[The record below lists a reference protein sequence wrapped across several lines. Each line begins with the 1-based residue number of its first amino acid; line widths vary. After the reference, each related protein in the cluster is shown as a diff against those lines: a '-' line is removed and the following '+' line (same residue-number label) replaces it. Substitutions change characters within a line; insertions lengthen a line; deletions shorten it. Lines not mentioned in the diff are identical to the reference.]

1 MISVRRRE
9 LDEAAI
15 QRPLAARVGAVA
27 WPSFFAAS
35 IATVVFFA
43 LVDPLELAQN
53 TWPHVQVSREVGYS
67 VGFFMFWAC
76 TLSSSAFTALLLAA
90 PRQLRDDSNDS
101 GETQ

>member
-1 MISVRRRE
+1 MTSVRRRV

-15 QRPLAARVGAVA
+15 QRSLAVRVGMVA
-27 WPSFFAAS
+27 WPSFFAAAV
-35 IATVVFFA
+35 ATVVFFA

-53 TWPHVQVSREVGYS
+53 TWPNMRVSREVGYS

-76 TLSSSAFTALLLAA
+76 TVSSSAFTALLLAA

-101 GETQ
+101 GET

>member
-1 MISVRRRE
+1 MTSVRRRE

-15 QRPLAARVGAVA
+15 QRSLAVRVGMVA
-27 WPSFFAAS
+27 WPSFFAAAV
-35 IATVVFFA
+35 ATVVFFA

-53 TWPHVQVSREVGYS
+53 TLPNMRVSREVGYS

-76 TLSSSAFTALLLAA
+76 AVSSSAFTALLLAA

-101 GETQ
+101 GET

>member
-1 MISVRRRE
+1 MTSVRRRE

-15 QRPLAARVGAVA
+15 QRSLAVRVGMVA
-27 WPSFFAAS
+27 WPSFFAAAV
-35 IATVVFFA
+35 ATVVFFA

-53 TWPHVQVSREVGYS
+53 TWPNMRVSREVGYS

-76 TLSSSAFTALLLAA
+76 TVSSSAFTALLLAA

-101 GETQ
+101 GET